1 MLNVSDHEHSHQSIY
16 TGGNTGGGDDLVPH
30 VINDNYHFKL
40 LWFTLIT
47 ITIRN
52 NQLVSGMQNV
62 VQL

>member
-16 TGGNTGGGDDLVPH
+16 TGGNTGTADLDSH